1 MDNYKEFLK
10 IIGVKNTESL
20 DQLLDG
26 MKSKEAE
33 FDHSY
38 EARNARLVAAGH
50 EDGMLIREGD
60 MSWQKNVPLSDNI
73 RKKIVETRFKQFM
86 ENGNGM
92 VTAKDG
98 DEILAMMKEYRKSIS
113 PKDRLAVT
121 WTLSQIFMD
130 EAERLVNK
138 VKAHDPTWRYGEPF
152 DKSIFDDYVP
162 GGFDRHV

>member
-1 MDNYKEFLK
+1 MDNYKELLK

-60 MSWQKNVPLSDNI
+60 MSWQKIVPLSDNI
-73 RKKIVETRFKQFM
+73 RKKLSKRDSNSLWRM
-86 ENGNGM
+86 EMVWLLSKTGM
-92 VTAKDG
+92 
-98 DEILAMMKEYRKSIS
+98 
-113 PKDRLAVT
+113 
-121 WTLSQIFMD
+121 
-130 EAERLVNK
+130 RLVQ
-138 VKAHDPTWRYGEPF
+138 
-152 DKSIFDDYVP
+152 
-162 GGFDRHV
+162 

>member
-1 MDNYKEFLK
+1 
-10 IIGVKNTESL
+10 
-20 DQLLDG
+20 
-26 MKSKEAE
+26 
-33 FDHSY
+33 
-38 EARNARLVAAGH
+38 
-50 EDGMLIREGD
+50 
-60 MSWQKNVPLSDNI
+60 
-73 RKKIVETRFKQFM
+73 M

-92 VTAKDG
+92 VTVKDG
-98 DEILAMMKEYRKSIS
+98 DEIGAMMKEYRKSIS

-162 GGFDRHV
+162 GGFDRRV